1 MLRGCRFAL
10 FALALAWAAPALH
23 AATMTLESAEMGA
36 PGQGVGPS
44 VSATN
49 FVGWRFNISK
59 STVVSQVG
67 GHLGAIN
74 GNLFAAIVSLT
85 AVDALP
91 VGAPFAEGTV
101 KASTTFV
108 PPATSDDF
116 RVPLGATLAP
126 GSYAMIFGS
135 GQFGATGKALV
146 ANAGQA
152 NIAPTTQA
160 TYISWRQSS
169 PGVFN
174 WAAGVSNNIRFVVV
188 GSEIAGA
195 TDFNIDGK
203 VDANDVPVWKAGFG
217 NAAPAGVANG
227 DANADGIVDGADFLA
242 WQRTQS
248 PASTPATALGVPE
261 PSAFTLA
268 ALLGIPAARWLVV
281 GFREAN

>member
-44 VSATN
+44 ISATN

-108 PPATSDDF
+108 PSRSAPAWASASS
-116 RVPLGATLAP
+116 VPWPAVAT
-126 GSYAMIFGS
+126 I
-135 GQFGATGKALV
+135 
-146 ANAGQA
+146 
-152 NIAPTTQA
+152 
-160 TYISWRQSS
+160 RSS
-169 PGVFN
+169 P
-174 WAAGVSNNIRFVVV
+174 
-188 GSEIAGA
+188 
-195 TDFNIDGK
+195 
-203 VDANDVPVWKAGFG
+203 
-217 NAAPAGVANG
+217 NAA
-227 DANADGIVDGADFLA
+227 
-242 WQRTQS
+242 
-248 PASTPATALGVPE
+248 ASA
-261 PSAFTLA
+261 
-268 ALLGIPAARWLVV
+268 
-281 GFREAN
+281 